1 MALPDFQWLK
11 ETAGSYVHPGLA
23 NAAKSIFDKKPPRG
37 KNTGISSVIAQFNKG
52 FARPNLFEVD
62 IARVGAAGKDQSLF
76 RLGCFQAQL
85 PGTNIATTDP
95 KDIGFRAAA
104 YQKIYSDII
113 LGFYCS
119 GDLTELNFFQEWMND
134 IVDPTT
140 NHIGYYRNYISTIKI
155 AHINRQDSGDRA
167 NGEKIATWTLHEAYP
182 KTIDPIQLD
191 YGTTDT
197 VMIMNVSM
205 TYRHVTHE
213 WHKMP
218 DSDVFVPS
226 QVDPKLVNKNWGKA
240 GGAALNDVGLGSI
253 YGGGPDMGPSEY

>member
-1 MALPDFQWLK
+1 MALPDFPWLK
-11 ETAGSYVHPGLA
+11 EVNGSYVHPAL
-23 NAAKSIFDKKPPRG
+23 DKNPTRG
-37 KNTGISSVIAQFNKG
+37 KNTSIHDVIAQFNKG

-62 IARVGAAGKDQSLF
+62 IARVGTQKKDQSVF

-95 KDIGFRAAA
+95 KDIGFRASA

-119 GDLTELNFFQEWMND
+119 GDLKELNFFQDWMDD
-134 IVDPTT
+134 IVDPVT
-140 NHIGYYRNYISTIKI
+140 NHIGYYRNYISEIKI
-155 AHINRQDSGDRA
+155 AQLNRKDSGDRK

-205 TYRHVTHE
+205 TYRNVTHE
-213 WHKMP
+213 WHKNP
-218 DSDVFVPS
+218 DTIDYSDSFKKIEERAEWPFKDQS
-226 QVDPKLVNKNWGKA
+226 
-240 GGAALNDVGLGSI
+240 GAAIPNPKTGTWSNARQGFA
-253 YGGGPDMGPSEY
+253 P